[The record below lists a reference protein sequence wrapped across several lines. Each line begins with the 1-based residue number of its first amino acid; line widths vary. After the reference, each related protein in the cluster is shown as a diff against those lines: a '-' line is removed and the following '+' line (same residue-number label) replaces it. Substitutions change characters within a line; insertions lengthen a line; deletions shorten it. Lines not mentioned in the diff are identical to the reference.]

1 MIDLLTV
8 AVTPPTLLAAAEP
21 GLIPSL
27 LTGGGFV
34 FLAAIVT
41 GLFLYNKSIAEG
53 AKAVSEGATEVAEN
67 ARKDA
72 ASARKD
78 AEAAKAE
85 ARSANK
91 ERADIAKSCDQC
103 LNHLAEVK
111 AILRAVVR
119 ALDTGDTE
127 AHAEA
132 IARAKK
138 LIG

>member
-1 MIDLLTV
+1 MIELL
-8 AVTPPTLLAAAEP
+8 ALAFTPPTVLAAAEP

-53 AKAVSEGATEVAEN
+53 AKAVSEGASEVAKN
-67 ARKDA
+67 AREDA
-72 ASARKD
+72 TSARKEA
-78 AEAAKAE
+78 AEAKVE
-85 ARSANK
+85 ARTANK

-103 LNHLAEVK
+103 LTHLAEVK